1 MFDPPALRT
10 GLVSHLCAPDA
21 PDAPGAAD
29 EPSGEESV
37 DPMEA
42 EVDEEDTEEVP
53 RLMTCLELFGKDLE
67 LQDPCRSSTICLHSS
82 NQA

>member
-1 MFDPPALRT
+1 
-10 GLVSHLCAPDA
+10 
-21 PDAPGAAD
+21 
-29 EPSGEESV
+29 
-37 DPMEA
+37 MEA

-67 LQDPCRSSTICLHSS
+67 LQDPCRSFTICLHSS